1 VLKKVSQE
9 EDRSNFSAV
18 TLADIDRTM
27 KKYSDNLL
35 HALEGV
41 SSRLSQMEGTTRQ
54 LENSVDE
61 LKLTVGNY
69 NGSTD
74 GKLRHLEN
82 MLREVSLFSFPL
94 SLPLLYNALPY
105 RCDHCHIGQI
115 FCNGRTPFII
125 VWMSIPITSWSNYH
139 AP

>member
-1 VLKKVSQE
+1 VLTKVSHE

-41 SSRLSQMEGTTRQ
+41 SSRLSQMEGRTRQ

-69 NGSTD
+69 SGNTD
-74 GKLRHLEN
+74 GKLRHLES
-82 MLREVSLFSFPL
+82 MLREVSLFSFSL
-94 SLPLLYNALPY
+94 SLPRLTMLAY
-105 RCDHCHIGQI
+105 R
-115 FCNGRTPFII
+115 
-125 VWMSIPITSWSNYH
+125 YH
-139 AP
+139 